1 MEYKSLILGTVFSIA
16 IFAVKSGIG
25 LNYYLSKTS
34 SARVKALACGM
45 FVLMY
50 MMLFA
55 ASYFVISKIDIIR
68 HQELILKWIESG
80 MLIHLIMAVLMVFWG
95 IWLLKNNTEYSS
107 KSKGWIALALPCPV
121 CVLAILF
128 CQGFFI
134 TLFPDLTWRSAVFL
148 YLIFL
153 LINFIT
159 VVIMRIRRQ
168 KMQPEIILGGAMLLI
183 AVYFFLSVT
192 IMPNFADLDRIY
204 RLASNSSETNPVNI
218 KHLSVVAVS
227 GALAFLAG
235 FGAVYNKTRRIS

>member
-25 LNYYLSKTS
+25 LSYYFSKTS
-34 SARVKALACGM
+34 SVRVIALVCGM
-45 FVLMY
+45 FALIY
-50 MMLFA
+50 MMVFA
-55 ASYFVISKIDIIR
+55 ASYFIISKIDIIR

-80 MLIHLIMAVLMVFWG
+80 MLIHLIMAVLMAFWG
-95 IWLLKNNTEYSS
+95 IWLLKGNTNYSA
-107 KSKGWIALALPCPV
+107 KSKGWIALAVPCPV
-121 CVLAILF
+121 CALVIMF

-134 TLFPDLTWRSAVFL
+134 TLFPDLTWKTAGFL

-159 VVIMRIRRQ
+159 VLIMRIRRQ
-168 KMQPEIILGGAMLLI
+168 KMHPEIILGGAMLII

-204 RLASNSSETNPVNI
+204 RLACNSSETNPLVI
-218 KHLSVVAVS
+218 RQLSVVAVL
-227 GALAFLAG
+227 GLLAFLAG
-235 FGAVYNKTRRIS
+235 FGAVYRKTRRTT

>member
-34 SARVKALACGM
+34 SARVTAFVCSM
-45 FVLMY
+45 FAVMY

-68 HQELILKWIESG
+68 HQEVIMKWIESG
-80 MLIHLIMAVLMVFWG
+80 MMIHLIMAVLMAFWG
-95 IWLLKNNTEYSS
+95 IWLLKGKTDYSA
-107 KSKGWIALALPCPV
+107 KSKGWIALAVPCPV
-121 CVLAILF
+121 CAMVILF
-128 CQGFFI
+128 CQSFFI
-134 TLFPDLTWRSAVFL
+134 TFFPDLTWRSAVFL

-159 VVIMRIRRQ
+159 VVIMRIRQQ
-168 KMQPEIILGGAMLLI
+168 KMQPEIILGGAMLMI

-204 RLASNSSETNPVNI
+204 RLASNSSETNPLAI
-218 KHLSVVAVS
+218 RQLSVVAVL
-227 GALAFLAG
+227 GVLAFLAG
-235 FGAVYNKTRRIS
+235 FGAVYNKTRRTS